1 MKNVFDLVGRFFIAS
16 IFIFEAYD
24 TIAYVKQTKET
35 MSSYGLNWNQ
45 DLLVYIS
52 IVFLVLGGI
61 LLITGY
67 RIKLGA
73 FLLLLYWLPV
83 TFIMYSF
90 WNDPLELQRINSINF
105 MKNLGIAGALLLLIV
120 NGSGKFSIKRIFSVT
135 KIRSDDT

>member
-35 MSSYGLNWNQ
+35 MTSYGLNWNQ

-90 WNDPLELQRINSINF
+90 WNDPLEYQRINSINF

-120 NGSGKFSIKRIFSVT
+120 NGSGKFSIKRIFRVT